1 MSQLTRN
8 ECFRLG
14 FLLRCAEEGCDMDEV
29 AERVKLAHD
38 RTKIAAGGVMD
49 WVAGIVRPL
58 WNTAKT
64 VGKFPLQ
71 LSALGVAGSA
81 LTGMAG
87 GYGLAKMQNEQL
99 DPEEAKQQELIS
111 IYRLQADLARR
122 KAQQHSYRT
131 AVPALPRLM

>member
-1 MSQLTRN
+1 MH
-8 ECFRLG
+8 
-14 FLLRCAEEGCDMDEV
+14 EV
-29 AERVKLAHD
+29 AERVKLASD
-38 RTKIAAGGVMD
+38 RTKLAAGVFDQAMAL
-49 WVAGIVRPL
+49 VSPL
-58 WNTAKT
+58 WDTAKM

-122 KAQQHSYRT
+122 KAQQHSYRP
-131 AVPALPRLM
+131 AVPAIPRLM